1 MKDDNYDSILLDYEG
16 PDPEK
21 LAEREEEEAKKVKR
35 VPVGGT
41 GVKTI
46 AQIMAEQK
54 AAKEVKFD
62 DTNKTIQNNIAVA
75 LNTKM
80 KSAQSKVNYQ
90 LASKAEKSAKNI
102 EL

>member
-46 AQIMAEQK
+46 A
-54 AAKEVKFD
+54 
-62 DTNKTIQNNIAVA
+62 
-75 LNTKM
+75 
-80 KSAQSKVNYQ
+80 
-90 LASKAEKSAKNI
+90 
-102 EL
+102 